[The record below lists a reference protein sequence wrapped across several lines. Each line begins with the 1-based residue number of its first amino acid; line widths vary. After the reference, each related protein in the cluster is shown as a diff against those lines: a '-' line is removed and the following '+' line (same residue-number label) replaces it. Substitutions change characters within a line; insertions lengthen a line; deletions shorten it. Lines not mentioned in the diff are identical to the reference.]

1 MDDAGGLAADC
12 TPGRQGETRVT
23 ATILDTS
30 GFSTHRAEVRDGVEL
45 AYIREGVGGVPIVLV
60 HGWPSTKRIFWR
72 NIAPLAAAG
81 FEVIVPD
88 QRGFGDSP
96 HPAQFVDMATS
107 ARDLHALLTN
117 LGHEWVIA
125 AGGDWGSGVVL
136 DMGNRFP
143 GFIRRQ
149 ALWNGVAPNV
159 PEIYEA
165 AGIFGSQLEE
175 VAHLSTH
182 MIDHGADPEGI
193 MTRYDTPAK
202 RHAYIREF
210 HNPTGERVWKEGA
223 PPIRLTSP
231 GSFDD
236 ESSRFM
242 AEPFEDADS
251 FRASLGFY
259 TGALGFMSAEGDEQ
273 IEPALIDGRATIETL
288 VLFGEHDHLHRA
300 AHYPERME
308 LACEDL
314 VGPYTI
320 TGSGHFVQFEKPN
333 IFNRALV
340 TWCRDLLRAD
350 VRAV

>member
-1 MDDAGGLAADC
+1 MTTDTPLDAGAF
-12 TPGRQGETRVT
+12 T
-23 ATILDTS
+23 
-30 GFSTHRAEVRDGVEL
+30 THRAEVRDGVEL
-45 AYIREGVGGVPIVLV
+45 AYVREGIGGVPLVLV

-96 HPAQFVDMATS
+96 PPARYVDMATS
-107 ARDLHALLTN
+107 ARDLHALVTG
-117 LGHEWVIA
+117 LGHDWVIA

-136 DMGNRFP
+136 DMANRFP
-143 GFIRRQ
+143 GFVRRQ
-149 ALWNGVAPNV
+149 AVWNGVAPNV

-165 AGIFGSQLEE
+165 GGIFGSQLEE

-182 MIDHGADPEGI
+182 MIEHGSDPDAI
-193 MTRYDTPAK
+193 TARYDTPAK

-210 HNPTGERVWKEGA
+210 HSPSGERVWIEGN

-231 GSFDD
+231 GAFDD
-236 ESSRFM
+236 AAAGFM
-242 AEPFEDADS
+242 AQPFEDAAS

-259 TGALGFMSAEGDEQ
+259 TGALGFMNAESEEGV
-273 IEPALIDGRATIETL
+273 EPALIDGPATVETL
-288 VLFGEHDHLHRA
+288 VLYGEHDHLHRA

-320 TGSGHFVQFEKPN
+320 TGSGHFIQFEKPA
-333 IFNRALV
+333 IFNRALIS
-340 TWCRDLLRAD
+340 WCRDLLGPQRTP
-350 VRAV
+350 